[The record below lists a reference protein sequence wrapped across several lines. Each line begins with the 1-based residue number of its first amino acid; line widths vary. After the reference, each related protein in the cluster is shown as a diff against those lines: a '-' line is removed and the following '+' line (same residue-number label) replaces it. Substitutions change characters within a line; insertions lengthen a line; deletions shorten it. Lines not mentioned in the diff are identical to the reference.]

1 MTTIILQQ
9 VAAVLTTDND
19 RPHRCC
25 HLANNF
31 GSRRIISYTSQW
43 ARDAPKMPFLPGD
56 QDHRMVLSPTHV
68 YKPNGIWIDSADL
81 AQLMVVTNS

>member
-1 MTTIILQQ
+1 M
-9 VAAVLTTDND
+9 
-19 RPHRCC
+19 P
-25 HLANNF
+25 
-31 GSRRIISYTSQW
+31 
-43 ARDAPKMPFLPGD
+43 PKMPFLPGD